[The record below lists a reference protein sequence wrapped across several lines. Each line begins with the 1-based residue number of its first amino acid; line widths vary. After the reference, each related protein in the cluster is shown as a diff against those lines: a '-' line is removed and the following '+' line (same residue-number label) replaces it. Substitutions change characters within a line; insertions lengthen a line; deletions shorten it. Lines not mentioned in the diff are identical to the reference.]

1 MFLGEFKLKMNNE
14 VIFDQAIRTAD
25 ILVKMFGSK
34 CEVAVHDFS
43 NLESSLIHLAGT
55 ITEREIGSP
64 ITDLVLEQL
73 RNEEVTDFANYKTT
87 SNKGLVMKSST
98 VFLRNSQNEVIGALC
113 INVDISLLIQIGGE
127 INELISFSD
136 DEQSKES
143 FHTDIHEVIENM
155 INQALEKH
163 HKAPALL
170 DKEEKIE
177 VVKDLESR
185 GAYLIK
191 GATEYSASVLGV
203 SKFTIYNYLQKIRTK
218 NNFNQT
224 KELK

>member
-1 MFLGEFKLKMNNE
+1 MNLKNE
-14 VIFDQAIRTAD
+14 KDIIFDQAIRTAD
-25 ILVKMFGSK
+25 ILVKMFGAK

-55 ITEREIGSP
+55 ITGREIGSP

-73 RNEEVTDFANYKTT
+73 RSENVTDFANYKTT

-98 VFLRNSQNEVIGALC
+98 VFLRDSEDAVIGALC
-113 INVDISLLIQIGGE
+113 INIDISLLIQIGGE
-127 INELISFSD
+127 IKDFISFAD
-136 DEQSKES
+136 DGQSKES
-143 FHTDIHEVIENM
+143 FHTDVHDVIETM
-155 INQALEKH
+155 TNQALQKY

-170 DKEEKIE
+170 DTEEKIE
-177 VVKDLESR
+177 VVKELESK

-203 SKFTIYNYLQKIRTK
+203 SKFTIYNYLQKIRTES
-218 NNFNQT
+218 NFNQT
-224 KELK
+224 QELR

>member
-1 MFLGEFKLKMNNE
+1 MKNE
-14 VIFDQAIRTAD
+14 KDIIFDQAIRTAD
-25 ILVKMFGSK
+25 ILVKMFGAK

-55 ITEREIGSP
+55 ITGREIGSP

-73 RNEEVTDFANYKTT
+73 RSENVTDFANYKTT

-98 VFLRNSQNEVIGALC
+98 VFLRDSEDTVIGALC
-113 INVDISLLIQIGGE
+113 INIDISLLIQIGGE
-127 INELISFSD
+127 IKDFISFAD

-143 FHTDIHEVIENM
+143 FHTDVHDVIETM
-155 INQALEKH
+155 TNQALQKY

-170 DKEEKIE
+170 DTEEKIE
-177 VVKDLESR
+177 VVRELESK

-203 SKFTIYNYLQKIRTK
+203 SKFTIYNYLQKIRTES
-218 NNFNQT
+218 NFNQT
-224 KELK
+224 QELR

>member
-1 MFLGEFKLKMNNE
+1 MKNE
-14 VIFDQAIRTAD
+14 KDIIFDQAIRTAD
-25 ILVKMFGSK
+25 ILVKMFGAK

-55 ITEREIGSP
+55 ITGREIGSP

-73 RNEEVTDFANYKTT
+73 RSENVTDFANYKTT

-98 VFLRNSQNEVIGALC
+98 VFLRDSEDTVIGALC
-113 INVDISLLIQIGGE
+113 INIDISLLIQIGGE
-127 INELISFSD
+127 IKDFISFAD
-136 DEQSKES
+136 NEQSKES
-143 FHTDIHEVIENM
+143 FHTDVHDVIETM
-155 INQALEKH
+155 TNQALQKY

-170 DKEEKIE
+170 DTEEKIE
-177 VVKDLESR
+177 VVRELESK

-203 SKFTIYNYLQKIRTK
+203 SKFTIYNYLQKIRTES
-218 NNFNQT
+218 NFNQT
-224 KELK
+224 QELR